1 MSDISSVSND
11 DEKSQAAL
19 SEAEESSLASSVSGS
34 GDPEFDGDELD
45 PIAICGF
52 SIKFPQDATSPDA
65 FWKMLV
71 EKRCAMTH
79 FPADRM
85 NLDGF
90 HQKRNRMN
98 TVRTNTPCHVGL
110 TSSWAK
116 LVTAERGPFCEG

>member
-1 MSDISSVSND
+1 MASSNLSASGCWRSRFEVSDISSVSNV

-19 SEAEESSLASSVSGS
+19 SVAEVRSLASSVSGS

-65 FWKMLV
+65 IWKMLV

-79 FPADRM
+79 IPDKRM
-85 NLDGF
+85 NLDAY
-90 HQKRNRMN
+90 HQQRNRMI
-98 TVRTNTPCHVGL
+98 
-110 TSSWAK
+110 
-116 LVTAERGPFCEG
+116 